1 MEVFYMKIAVLGAGA
16 MGCLY
21 GCYLSKKHDV
31 LLVDTYAPQVEAINA
46 KGVTITEMD
55 GTDHHYAMKAALSG
69 TCSEPADLLVVF
81 VKSTATYA
89 AIEANQG
96 LIGPGT
102 LVMTLQN
109 GAGNDRDIAHF
120 VPKENIV
127 IGTSKH
133 NSVGAGPAACRHTG
147 SGETTLGTMVKDS
160 DKDRK
165 VAAILEDCGFEV
177 TVSDDIQRIIW
188 SKLFVNMSINTL
200 SALLECRIGYMI
212 ENKYAWD
219 FARRII
225 YEGVMVAEADGT
237 YFDRREALESVRKVC
252 EAVPNGYASM
262 YQDRKNRRKT
272 EIDKINGAVV
282 EQAKLYGVPTPYNS
296 LVVDL
301 IHAVEGTYDDK
312 PE

>member
-55 GTDHHYAMKAALSG
+55 GTDHHYAMKAVLSG

-96 LIGPGT
+96 LIGPDT